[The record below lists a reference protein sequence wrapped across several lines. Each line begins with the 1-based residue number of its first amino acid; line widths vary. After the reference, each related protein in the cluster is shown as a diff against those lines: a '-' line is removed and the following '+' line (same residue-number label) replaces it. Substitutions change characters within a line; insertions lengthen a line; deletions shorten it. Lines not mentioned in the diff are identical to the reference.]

1 MDNPCRNSDARA
13 GVEKSGYRDQAAPG
27 TGSNGT
33 LPSARPSEAKS
44 EPPLRPFTRPVCL
57 AGRMTSK
64 GYQPQNWEWLNTLSE
79 IDDKSRRVG
88 RDPMSIPPQVLTAA
102 GHGPRRTK
110 NIIKALGDEPVD
122 PSIIRHKHLRQHCL
136 SCAATPGQVRRCA
149 IIDCPLW
156 PYRMG
161 RNPHHPQRGCNPFTK
176 KVRDHSE
183 VSRRQ

>member
-1 MDNPCRNSDARA
+1 MDNFSERPDA
-13 GVEKSGYRDQAAPG
+13 EKSGYRDQATGG
-27 TGSNGT
+27 TGSTGT
-33 LPSARPSEAKS
+33 LIPVRSAEAQS
-44 EPPLRPFTRPVCL
+44 EPPPRPLTRPVSL

-64 GYQPQNWEWLNTLSE
+64 GYQPQNWEWLNTLTK
-79 IDDKSRRVG
+79 IDDKRSRVG

-110 NIIKALGDEPVD
+110 SIIRALGDEPVD

-136 SCAATPGQVRRCA
+136 SCSETPSQVRRCA

-161 RNPHHPQRGCNPFTK
+161 RNPHHPQRGSNPFTT
-176 KVRDHSE
+176 KVRDHPE
-183 VSRRQ
+183 GSRRT